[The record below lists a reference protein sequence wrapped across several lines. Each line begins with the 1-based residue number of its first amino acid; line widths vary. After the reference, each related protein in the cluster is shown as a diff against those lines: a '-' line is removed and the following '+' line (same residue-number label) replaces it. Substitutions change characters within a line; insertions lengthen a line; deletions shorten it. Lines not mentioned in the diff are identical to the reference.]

1 MNWETLEKARRKLA
15 SEEGA
20 VIKDWGGKNSVAL
33 IYPNSYSLGMS
44 NLGFQSVYGILNE
57 HDHIVCERVFYE
69 DSEPVSLE
77 SQRPLGDFDVIAF
90 SFSYELD
97 YFNAVRILKSSGI
110 PVFASERDE
119 HHPLMIAGGAAVTAN
134 PEPLSAVFDCFAIG
148 EAEAILPQLTRVL
161 SEGIESPR
169 DELLR
174 ELAMVPGVY
183 VPIFSS
189 GPVVRQAAKDIG
201 DFSTTSVVLTRETE
215 LGDLYLIEIARGCS
229 RACRFCLA
237 GYHFR
242 PMRYR
247 PVESLL
253 EQAKQGLQYR
263 KRLGLVSAAISDHP
277 QIDELVTGLRRMDA
291 EFSVSS
297 VRIKP
302 LSDILLQGLADSGTK
317 TITLAPE
324 AGSEKLRRFISKG
337 ISEDDIL
344 SAADRV
350 AGYGFK
356 QMKLYFMIGLPT
368 ETEEDIVSII
378 DLAQTMKSVIDK
390 YRFGIHLTL
399 NITPFVPKAG
409 TPFQWL
415 PMATAEDIKH
425 RIGMLRKGLSRKGI
439 EVKADSIEWALVQ
452 GILARG
458 DSRLGNV
465 IDSMSKTSFASWKK
479 AYVKAEIDPEIIH
492 REIPW
497 DERLP
502 WSMIDSG
509 VGTEQLRAELEKSF
523 SK

>member
-1 MNWETLEKARRKLA
+1 MNWKTLKEARSKLA
-15 SEEGA
+15 SEEGT
-20 VIKDWGGKNSVAL
+20 IFKDLGGRISVAL
-33 IYPNSYSLGMS
+33 IYPNSYFLGMS
-44 NLGFQSVYGILNE
+44 NLGFHAVYGILNQHE
-57 HDHIVCERVFYE
+57 QIVCERVFWE
-69 DSEPVSLE
+69 GHEPVSLE
-77 SQRPLGDFDVIAF
+77 SQRPLGDFDVLAF

-97 YFNAVRILKSSGI
+97 YFNAVQLLKSSDI
-110 PVFASERDE
+110 PVFASDRGE
-119 HHPLMIAGGAAVTAN
+119 HHPLLIAGGAAVTAN

-148 EAEAILPQLTRVL
+148 EAEAILPQLTKVL
-161 SEGIESPR
+161 LECIESPR

-174 ELAMVPGVY
+174 ELAIVPGVY
-183 VPIFSS
+183 IPIFSS

-215 LGDLYLIEIARGCS
+215 LGDLYLMEIARGCS

-247 PVESLL
+247 PVDSLL
-253 EQAKQGLQYR
+253 KQAKQGLQYR
-263 KRLGLVSAAISDHP
+263 TRLGLVSAAISDHP
-277 QIDELVTGLRRMDA
+277 QIDELITGLRRMDA

-324 AGSEKLRRFISKG
+324 AGSERLRRFISKG

-378 DLAQTMKSVIDK
+378 DLARATKSVIDK
-390 YRFGIHLTL
+390 YRSGIHLTL

-415 PMATAEDIKH
+415 PMATGEELK
-425 RIGMLRKGLSRKGI
+425 LRFGLLKKGLSGKGI

-452 GILARG
+452 GMLARG

-465 IDSMSKTSFASWKK
+465 IGSMSKTSFASWKK
-479 AYVKAEIDPEIIH
+479 AYVKAEIDPEFIH
-492 REIPW
+492 REIPM

-502 WSMIDSG
+502 WGVIDSG
-509 VGTEQLRAELEKSF
+509 VKTEQLRAELEKSF